1 MLYAGKCIKE
11 LQSIS
16 NRLIKKDF
24 AILTPSVHQKLK
36 FVDFHIKANYG
47 QRQNVNWY
55 AEIDKK
61 PNSVYSIQGISIFL
75 AHKNDKIWRSDFAKI
90 CIAVLC
96 HLWLSIRLYGMIL
109 PLYFQLPWHNFK
121 FSMSLVV
128 ALVWILKSLR

>member
-47 QRQNVNWY
+47 QRQNVN
-55 AEIDKK
+55 
-61 PNSVYSIQGISIFL
+61 
-75 AHKNDKIWRSDFAKI
+75 
-90 CIAVLC
+90 
-96 HLWLSIRLYGMIL
+96 
-109 PLYFQLPWHNFK
+109 
-121 FSMSLVV
+121 
-128 ALVWILKSLR
+128 